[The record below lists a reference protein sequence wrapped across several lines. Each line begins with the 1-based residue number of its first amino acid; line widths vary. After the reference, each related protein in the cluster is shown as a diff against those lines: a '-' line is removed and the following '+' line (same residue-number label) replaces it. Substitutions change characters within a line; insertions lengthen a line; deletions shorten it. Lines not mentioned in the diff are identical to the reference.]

1 MKKERTKIIKFP
13 ENIVTVEGMLIGWI
27 VGINNGGLV
36 SVDFPGNSLGPII
49 ARTTTSSH
57 AKIHRQANPEDS
69 EVLLSFENNDARR
82 PIIVDTMF
90 PLLEEIAEYPTTA
103 FVAEQQQ
110 NVTVDGKRVTIDAQD
125 EIVLKCGKSSITLT
139 KAGKVLIKG
148 EYVLSHSSGENRMK
162 GGCISIN

>member
-69 EVLLSFENNDARR
+69 EVLLSFENNDASSLS
-82 PIIVDTMF
+82 V
-90 PLLEEIAEYPTTA
+90 LL
-103 FVAEQQQ
+103 
-110 NVTVDGKRVTIDAQD
+110 
-125 EIVLKCGKSSITLT
+125 
-139 KAGKVLIKG
+139 
-148 EYVLSHSSGENRMK
+148 
-162 GGCISIN
+162 